1 MSKKLKIKILT
12 VEPFPLGMAA
22 TNRILTYAK
31 GFLEQNCI
39 VEVNCIKPTE
49 RPGKIFNHKESGT
62 LNGIK
67 FSYPGGK
74 TILDQNFITRRFD
87 NIKSILRVSIILL
100 KENKEDKTDAIIYY
114 ATSTSRAIILFL
126 ITRMKGILFLKE
138 ESELPEIY
146 LPGMNIFQKLLFQN
160 IHYSLFD
167 GYFLMTRRLIKYF
180 TLEKNTKIPYLHVPM
195 TVDFNRFEKKEKL
208 QNGNPYI
215 AYCGSLNK
223 EKDGVDLLIDGFALI
238 AKEFPNILLYLIG
251 SAASSEEET
260 LFEKKIR
267 DYRLSERIILT
278 GRISK
283 DEIPKYLCNAKFLIL
298 PRPANPQTEAG
309 FPTKLGEYLSTGS
322 PVVVTRVGE
331 IPDYLTNK
339 ENVFMAEPG
348 NIASLVVQ
356 MRELLLNYPRAL
368 EIGRKGKE
376 VVIKNFNY
384 QIQTKEMVHFIKS
397 LKNNGTPKQLN

>member
-1 MSKKLKIKILT
+1 MEKKLKIKILT
-12 VEPFPLGMAA
+12 VEPFPLGLAA

-31 GFLEQNCI
+31 GFVEQNCV

-49 RPGKIFNHKESGT
+49 RPGNIFNHKDSGT
-62 LNGIK
+62 INGIT

-74 TILDQNFITRRFD
+74 TLLDQNFITRRFD
-87 NIKSILRVSIILL
+87 NIKSILKVSINLL

-126 ITRMKGILFLKE
+126 ITRLKGILFLKE
-138 ESELPEIY
+138 ESELPETY
-146 LPGMNIFQKLLFQN
+146 LPGMNLFQKFLFKN
-160 IHYSLFD
+160 IHYPLFD

-208 QNGNPYI
+208 QNGNSYI

-223 EKDGVDLLIDGFALI
+223 EKDGVDLLIDGFAVI
-238 AKEFPNILLYLIG
+238 AKEFPNIDLYLIG
-251 SAASSEEET
+251 SAASIEEEA
-260 LFEKKIR
+260 LFAKKIM
-267 DYRLSERIILT
+267 DYELSERIILT

-283 DEIPKYLCNAKFLIL
+283 DQIPNYLCNAKFLIL
-298 PRPANPQTEAG
+298 PRPVNAQTEAG
-309 FPTKLGEYLSTGS
+309 FPTKLGEYLSTGN
-322 PVVVTRVGE
+322 PVIVTRVGE
-331 IPDYLTNK
+331 IPEYLTNQ

-348 NIASLVVQ
+348 NIESLVEQ
-356 MRELLLNYPRAL
+356 MKELLLNYPKAL

-376 VVIKNFNY
+376 VVLKNFNY
-384 QIQTKEMVHFIKS
+384 QIQTKEMVHFIKT
-397 LKNNGTPKQLN
+397 LKK